1 MRDDERLA
9 GLHVIVDDPE
19 VADAVLRGGG
29 LVVQVRLKTGTD
41 RQRLAVVGAV
51 VERCRSAGAMCI
63 VNDRLD
69 LALAAGAAGV
79 HLGAD
84 DVPVAAARSLTPS
97 EFVIGATSRDAG
109 TARRLVSDGASYIG
123 AGAVYE
129 TESKSGLPPPIGLSG
144 LEAIAHGVDA
154 PVVAIAG
161 ITLTRVPEVL
171 ATGAAGIA
179 VLGAVRHAS
188 DPTGATRALVGVIE
202 RYKATITTGPS
213 PSPKDLLAGRKP

>member
-29 LVVQVRLKTGTD
+29 RVVQVRLKTGTD
-41 RQRLAVVGAV
+41 RQRLAVVAAV
-51 VERCRSAGAMCI
+51 VERCRSASAMCI

-84 DVPVAAARSLTPS
+84 DLPVAVARSLAPS
-97 EFVIGATSRDAG
+97 AFVIGATARDVD
-109 TARRLVSDGASYIG
+109 TARRLCTDGASYIG
-123 AGAVYE
+123 AGAVWE

-161 ITLTRVPEVL
+161 ITLTLVPEVL

-179 VLGAVRHAS
+179 VLGAVRRAS
-188 DPTGATRALVGVIE
+188 DATEATRALVDAID
-202 RYKATITTGPS
+202 RHKATITTGSSSS
-213 PSPKDLLAGRKP
+213 PRDPLAGRKA